1 MGNVRVARRSLSPHS
16 LLRLYLLVVLGAAL
30 AAILS
35 ILVTSDRV
43 HSRAYEAAQ
52 LTNTAFTVS
61 EIRSQLEGP
70 INVVNSTTASYLSGE
85 AYLSLPADQRTAVPQ
100 WLYGQAEAPA
110 EAASLPPVF
119 VSERD
124 LINVHR
130 RLDNAAGLAR
140 ELGPVPAGIDLSG
153 IDRGLTD
160 AQASLEAFMEDRSA
174 PSFREV
180 RTNLDTLDRQLGA
193 VLSVVTT
200 ASAAKHASLADANDL
215 ARLVAVS
222 SMCFLSAVAA
232 VTTFFVSR
240 VIHQSFIAGEE
251 ERETL
256 RATTQTLQY
265 RNKQLSAL
273 YNVFSEITDTLSL
286 NYVVSATLREA
297 RRLLA
302 ADMVVLRILRG
313 DNLEVA
319 GAVRAD
325 GTYIPGLPAVR
336 LGEGPTGRA
345 AKRGQALRIDSGAQE
360 IMNSAPTATGEP
372 ARPGRSRMESG
383 VIVPLIVGARVVG
396 TLACWSQRAEAF
408 EEEDERVLEMM
419 ASQVATAVIAAETTE
434 TSERRALQ
442 DPLTGLPNRR
452 QLNEDCVTS
461 LTELASRGGNAVIAM
476 VDVDHF
482 KRLNDEF
489 GHRVGDVT
497 LQKIASVMRNAMR
510 EGDTLYRYGGEEF
523 LLIFRNAGAHDAV
536 PLAERIRAAVESTPL
551 TGDRLEPVGP
561 VTISVGLA
569 LMPVHSKDMNELI
582 EMADKAMY
590 RAKEAGRNRVVLWEA
605 EPEPEEAKAA

>member
-1 MGNVRVARRSLSPHS
+1 
-16 LLRLYLLVVLGAAL
+16 
-30 AAILS
+30 
-35 ILVTSDRV
+35 
-43 HSRAYEAAQ
+43 
-52 LTNTAFTVS
+52 
-61 EIRSQLEGP
+61 
-70 INVVNSTTASYLSGE
+70 
-85 AYLSLPADQRTAVPQ
+85 
-100 WLYGQAEAPA
+100 
-110 EAASLPPVF
+110 SLPPVLM
-119 VSERD
+119 SERD

-130 RLDNAAGLAR
+130 RLDTAAGVLRGLRAPPG
-140 ELGPVPAGIDLSG
+140 GPDLSG
-153 IDRGLTD
+153 LEPAVAEAVASVEEYMDDKSALNFRD
-160 AQASLEAFMEDRSA
+160 MQAKLNA
-174 PSFREV
+174 
-180 RTNLDTLDRQLGA
+180 LDRQLGS
-193 VLSVVTT
+193 VL
-200 ASAAKHASLADANDL
+200 ASLTT
-215 ARLVAVS
+215 
-222 SMCFLSAVAA
+222 AVAA
-232 VTTFFVSR
+232 QHARLEQANDVARLAVLASMGFLAVVAAVATCFVSR
-240 VIHQSFIAGEE
+240 VIHQSFTAGEA

-313 DNLEVA
+313 ENLEVA

-325 GTYIPGLPAVR
+325 GTSILDLPAVR
-336 LGEGPTGRA
+336 LGEGPTGRV
-345 AKRGQALRIDSGAQE
+345 AKRGQALRIESGAQD
-360 IMNSAPTATGEP
+360 IMNSAPTASGVP
-372 ARPGRSRMESG
+372 PRPGSSRMESG

-396 TLACWSQRAEAF
+396 TLACWSQRPGAF
-408 EEEDERVLEMM
+408 EEQDERVLEMM

-452 QLNEDCVTS
+452 QLNEDCVTT
-461 LTELASRGGNAVIAM
+461 LAELAERGGNAVVAM
-476 VDVDHF
+476 VDVDNF

-510 EGDTLYRYGGEEF
+510 EGDNIYRYGGEEF

-536 PLAERIRAAVESTPL
+536 PLAERIRLAVESTPL

-561 VTISVGLA
+561 VTISIGLA
-569 LMPVHSKDMNELI
+569 LMPAHSRDINALI

-590 RAKEAGRNRVVLWEA
+590 RAKEAGRNRVALWEG
-605 EPEPEEAKAA
+605 EPKLQAVEAAA